1 MNQMSY
7 LIIKYKKDLQSVV
20 GKNLKKINDDLVD
33 FTAKFFNKNKEEII
47 VDFEM
52 FNIYE
57 GERDILVRAETSRKN
72 IELLKGWSNGI
83 RNILENNFKNENLK
97 IGIKS
102 YVLDSYWEE
111 IELK

>member
-1 MNQMSY
+1 MSY
-7 LIIKYKKDLQSVV
+7 LIIRYKKNLQSIID
-20 GKNLKKINDDLVD
+20 KNLQKINNDLVD
-33 FTAKFFNKNKEEII
+33 FTAKFFNKKQEEII

-52 FNIYE
+52 FNTYE

-72 IELLKGWSNGI
+72 IELLKEWSGGI
-83 RNILENNFKNENLK
+83 KNILENNFKSEKLR
-97 IGIKS
+97 IGIKT